1 MGLSVTNMMSA
12 MVYGNTAAAPAGD
25 KAKAESSRPQTQ
37 ESIIPKTGV
46 YADEK
51 EKKENEEMVRKMQ
64 MSGTKL
70 EALGEYF
77 GSMQT
82 ALKDSG
88 SDGIMAMRRTNN
100 LIHNGNEYMD
110 TSDYEE
116 KETSKSIVKDL
127 TESLKEGQEALEEKK
142 AKKKEE
148 EKKAEGEYGD
158 NIKAEEGKPEEI
170 KTGTD
175 AAVSV
180 ADGEKS
186 GAPEITAAMEP
197 EALLQKE
204 KKPAAEPL
212 GGFIDISL

>member
-25 KAKAESSRPQTQ
+25 KAKAESSRQQTQ

-88 SDGIMAMRRTNN
+88 SDGVMAMRRTNN
-100 LIHNGNEYMD
+100 LIHNGTEYMD

-148 EKKAEGEYGD
+148 EKKAEGEHGD
-158 NIKAEEGKPEEI
+158 NIKAEEGKSEEI
-170 KTGTD
+170 KSGT
-175 AAVSV
+175 
-180 ADGEKS
+180 
-186 GAPEITAAMEP
+186 PEITAAMEP

-204 KKPAAEPL
+204 KKPAGEPL

>member
-25 KAKAESSRPQTQ
+25 KAKAEGSKQQAQ

-64 MSGTKL
+64 MSGMKL

-100 LIHNGNEYMD
+100 LIHNGTEYMD

-148 EKKAEGEYGD
+148 EKKAEGD
-158 NIKAEEGKPEEI
+158 NTKAEEGKPEEI
-170 KTGTD
+170 KAGAD
-175 AAVSV
+175 AAVGA
-180 ADGEKS
+180 ADGEKAE
-186 GAPEITAAMEP
+186 APEIAAAKDP
-197 EALLQKE
+197 ETLLQKE
-204 KKPAAEPL
+204 KKMAEPL